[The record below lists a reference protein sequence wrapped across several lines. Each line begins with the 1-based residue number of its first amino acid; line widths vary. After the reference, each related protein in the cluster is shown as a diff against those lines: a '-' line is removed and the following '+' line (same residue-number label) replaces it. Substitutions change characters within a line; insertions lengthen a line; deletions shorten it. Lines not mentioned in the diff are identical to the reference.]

1 LRPGIIDNDG
11 LKVRLSLPRTKT
23 YTLIKS
29 DLTHSIY
36 HEIGLSQKESS
47 ELVKSIFT
55 KIESALVRGETVK
68 LAGFGTFATRDKSE
82 RIGRNPKTG
91 KAVVIAPRRVL
102 SFKPSEKLNARINKT
117 LSNKETR

>member
-1 LRPGIIDNDG
+1 
-11 LKVRLSLPRTKT
+11 LPRTKT
-23 YTLIKS
+23 YTLTKF

-36 HEIGLSQKESS
+36 REIGLSQKESS

-55 KIESALVRGETVK
+55 KIESALVSGETVK